1 MFVQEFGSFFFFRLF
16 FLFFFF
22 FLVMYITRFYEF
34 LYSREF
40 KERNVDRN
48 LVSLI
53 EYYNKYFTS

>member
-1 MFVQEFGSFFFFRLF
+1 
-16 FLFFFF
+16 
-22 FLVMYITRFYEF
+22 MYITRFYEF

-48 LVSLI
+48 LVSFI